1 MGDDPTTQ
9 LALLRLGGE
18 ITIKAPATRR
28 QFVNRLLR
36 NLGDALLSEGA
47 APSIRRSSPPKPASS
62 PQNRRRASMRGI
74 TSSGAG
80 S

>member
-28 QFVNRLLR
+28 QIVNCLLR
-36 NLGDALLSEGA
+36 NLNDALLSEGA
-47 APSIRRSSPPKPASS
+47 APSIRRSHDRICAEFPAVDSG
-62 PQNRRRASMRGI
+62 PIAAALGAS
-74 TSSGAG
+74 
-80 S
+80 